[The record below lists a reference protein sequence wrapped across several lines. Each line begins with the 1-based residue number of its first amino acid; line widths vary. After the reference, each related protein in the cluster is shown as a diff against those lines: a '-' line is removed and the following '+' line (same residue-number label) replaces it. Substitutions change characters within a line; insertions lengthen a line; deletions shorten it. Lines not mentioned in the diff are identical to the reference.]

1 MLTRIQLVE
10 NTNGD
15 LSVMRALRPSTLRRV
30 GRLDGRLDT
39 SLQQPKVLSAWPR
52 LWRAA
57 LRSGPG
63 GDAA

>member
-1 MLTRIQLVE
+1 MLNRIDLVE

-15 LSVMRALRPSTLRRV
+15 LSVMGAVRPSTLRTV
-30 GRLDGRLDT
+30 GPLDGRLDT
-39 SLQQPKVLSAWPR
+39 SLQPRKVLSAWPR

-57 LRSGPG
+57 LRPGPG